1 MQVPSVAKLVHAPVM
16 DPENKV
22 MDIEYVYPMFLQVLI
37 IAFPRAPSCVMRQGR
52 CTAA

>member
-22 MDIEYVYPMFLQVLI
+22 MDIEYVSPTLLQALI
-37 IAFPRAPSCVMRQGR
+37 IAVPRAPYCVM
-52 CTAA
+52 